1 MYISNIF
8 TIFEIMNIDLNNNIL
23 KGKFTTTLQ
32 VISGY
37 LQQYNN
43 SNKNNHPHTSNEG
56 VYNRFEHVHN
66 QLLADLETLANEYD
80 FIDNLKN
87 NMSMILE
94 DKTLTDTQKINF
106 IKKLNGQ

>member
-43 SNKNNHPHTSNEG
+43 STKNNHPNTSNED

-66 QLLADLETLANEYD
+66 QLLADLETLASEYD
-80 FIDNLKN
+80 FID

-94 DKTLTDTQKINF
+94 DMTLTDTQKINF